1 MTKLNHH
8 PPRWIKRFFEWY
20 CSPEIAE
27 DLLGDLDELFY
38 HNAVKL
44 SPARAKWKYFSQS
57 FALLFSYAVKSR
69 KKNYYKI
76 PATYHSFAMYQSYSK
91 IAFRS
96 LAKQKVF
103 AVINVVC
110 LAVGMSVGL
119 LALAAWVDVLKVDNF
134 HSNKDLIYRINTE
147 IDDHN
152 EKREFASSH
161 AFLAE
166 KLRTEG
172 KGIQQVM
179 SLNNTF
185 ISDVVL
191 SPTVS
196 IPLRQGYYV
205 TPNFLDAFDFPL
217 TAGNKA
223 TAFAKPFSILLSQEM
238 AEKIYRDGQALGK
251 ILEIKGMGSFEVTGV
266 IANHPRSHFYFDAL
280 TSFSTLEILEQQG
293 KVDRELQSLDPVTSF
308 YTYVLLDDETSLKS
322 FTPVLDQSASLVQ
335 QTSKPK
341 VEVSYNVQALSDIPM
356 SDLNNEIGLSW
367 GYITLMIFFFLSFLV
382 LLPACFNY
390 ANISVARALKR
401 AKEIG
406 LRKVSGGESK
416 HIFFQMVMETIIIS
430 VISLG
435 GAMMIFYFVREQF
448 LQMIVNGHRTFSLEI
463 TPTTFVIFLVFAV
476 FTGFIAGV
484 LPASYFSKLN
494 PIQTLRNASA
504 SGKLSKVSIRKGL
517 IVVQFALSLVFI
529 LSVSIIIK
537 QYRYA
542 LNFDHGFQKDNILDI
557 QLKGVN
563 DKVFRSEMAKLSDV
577 QQISMSSSI
586 PGNWGASS
594 EYMKLTNGVDSLQVY
609 QMFTDENYVENLEI
623 KMLAGSSFPEG
634 QSNDEHYIIVNE
646 TFIEKSKLGSPHDA
660 LGKSFD
666 FGGKPLTVIGV
677 VKDFNFLPLQEQI
690 YPFVFRYKPEQFQ
703 FANVKLRSNDIQQ
716 TLAALESSWNKLT
729 DQKFEARFLE
739 HELDDS
745 LVSYRSMVKIFGF
758 LGLLAI
764 TISSLGL
771 LAVVISSAES
781 RIREMGIRK
790 VFGASNTNMM
800 IAMASGFL
808 KLIGIAIVIGT
819 PLTYFMFESF
829 FLNMYFYRASI
840 GLVEIGAGIGFL
852 LVLVAII
859 IGSQTFRVARINPVE
874 TLKYE

>member
-1 MTKLNHH
+1 MTKLNQH

-27 DLLGDLDELFY
+27 DLLGDMDELFY
-38 HNAVKL
+38 QNVEKL
-44 SPARAKWKYFSQS
+44 SPTRARWKYFFQS
-57 FALLFSYAVKSR
+57 VALLFSYGVKSR

-76 PATYHSFAMYQSYSK
+76 PDTYHSFAMYQSYSK

-119 LALAAWVDVLKVDNF
+119 MALAAWVDVLKVDNF
-134 HSNKDLIYRINTE
+134 HTNKDRIYRITTE
-147 IDDHN
+147 IDDHS
-152 EKREFASSH
+152 EKRTFASSH
-161 AFLAE
+161 AFLGE
-166 KLRTEG
+166 KLRAEG
-172 KGIQQVM
+172 KGVRQVTQ
-179 SLNNTF
+179 LNNTF
-185 ISDVVL
+185 TSEIVL
-191 SPTVS
+191 SPSVS
-196 IPLRQGYYV
+196 IPFKQGYYV
-205 TPNFLDAFDFPL
+205 TPNFLQAFDFPL
-217 TAGNKA
+217 TAGDKA
-223 TAFAKPFSILLSQEM
+223 TAFAKPFSILLSQET
-238 AEKIYRDGQALGK
+238 AEKLYRDGQALGK
-251 ILEIKGMGSFEVTGV
+251 ILEIKGLGNFEVTGV
-266 IANHPRSHFYFDAL
+266 VANHPRSHFYFDAL

-293 KVDRELQSLDPVTSF
+293 KIDRELLSLEPVTSF
-308 YTYVLLDDETSLKS
+308 YTYVLLDDESSTESLN
-322 FTPVLDQSASLVQ
+322 PVLNESASLVQ
-335 QTSKPK
+335 QASREKMD
-341 VEVSYNVQALSDIPM
+341 VAYEIQSLSDIPL

-430 VISLG
+430 VIALG
-435 GAMMIFYFVREQF
+435 GAMIIFYLVRDHF
-448 LQMIVNGHRTFSLEI
+448 LQMVVNGHRTFSLEI
-463 TPTTFVIFLVFAV
+463 TPTTFVIFLLFAIL
-476 FTGFIAGV
+476 TGFIAGV

-494 PIQTLRNASA
+494 PIQTLRNSSA

-529 LSVSIIIK
+529 LSVTIIIK

-542 LNFDHGFQKDNILDI
+542 LNFDHGFQKENILDV
-557 QLKGVN
+557 QLKGVS
-563 DKVFRSEMAKLSDV
+563 DKVFRSEIGKLSDV
-577 QQISMSSSI
+577 QAISMSSSI

-594 EYMKLTNGVDSLQVY
+594 EYMTLANGTDSLQVY
-609 QMFTDENYVENLEI
+609 QMFADENYIQNLEI

-634 QSNDEHYIIVNE
+634 QLSEEHYIIVNE
-646 TFIEKSKLGSPHDA
+646 SFIEKSKLGTAHEA
-660 LGKSFD
+660 LGKSFEL
-666 FGGKPLTVIGV
+666 GKKPLTIIGV

-690 YPFVFRYKPEQFQ
+690 YPFVFRYDPSQFQ
-703 FANVKLRSNDIQQ
+703 YANVKIRSNDITQ
-716 TLAALESSWNKLT
+716 TLAGLESTWNKLT
-729 DQKFEARFLE
+729 DQKFEAQFLK

-781 RIREMGIRK
+781 RTREMGIRK
-790 VFGASNTNMM
+790 VFGARNIDM
-800 IAMASGFL
+800 IVAMASGFL
-808 KLIGIAIVIGT
+808 KLIGIAIVIAT
-819 PLTYFMFESF
+819 PLTYFMFNNF

-840 GLVEIGAGIGFL
+840 GFLELAAGIGFL
-852 LVLVAII
+852 VVLVAII

>member
-1 MTKLNHH
+1 MTKSNQH
-8 PPRWIKRFFEWY
+8 PPKWIKRFFEWY

-27 DLLGDLDELFY
+27 DLLGDMDELFY
-38 HNAVKL
+38 QNLEKF
-44 SPARAKWKYFSQS
+44 SPSRAKWKYIFQS
-57 FALLFSYAVKSR
+57 IALLFSYGVRSR

-76 PATYHSFAMYQSYSK
+76 PDTYHSFAMYRSYSK

-96 LAKQKVF
+96 LAKQKIF
-103 AVINVVC
+103 AVINIVC
-110 LAVGMSVGL
+110 LSVGMSVGL

-134 HSNKDLIYRINTE
+134 HANESLIYRITTE
-147 IDDHN
+147 VDDHSD
-152 EKREFASSH
+152 KRTFASSH
-161 AFLAE
+161 AFLSD

-172 KGIQQVM
+172 TGIQQVI

-185 ISDVVL
+185 ISEVVI

-196 IPLRQGYYV
+196 IPLKQGYYV
-205 TPNFLDAFDFPL
+205 TPNFLEVFNFPL
-217 TAGNKA
+217 LSGDRT
-223 TAFAKPFSILLSQEM
+223 TAFTKPFSILLSQET
-238 AEKIYRDGQALGK
+238 AEKLYRDGQALGK
-251 ILEIKGMGSFEVTGV
+251 IIEIKGMGNFEVTGV
-266 IANHPRSHFYFDAL
+266 VANHPRSHFYFDAL
-280 TSFSTLEILEQQG
+280 TSMATLETLEQQG
-293 KVDRELQSLDPVTSF
+293 MVDRSLMSLEPMTSF
-308 YTYVLLDDETSLKS
+308 YTYVLFEKGARHESLN
-322 FTPVLDQSASLVQ
+322 PILHQSASHVQ
-335 QTSKPK
+335 QASKEK
-341 VEVSYNVQALSDIPM
+341 VEVNYKLQSLSDIPL

-367 GYITLMIFFFLSFLV
+367 GYVSLLIFFFLSFLV

-390 ANISVARALKR
+390 ANISIARALKR

-430 VISLG
+430 VIALG
-435 GAMMIFYFVREQF
+435 GAMLIFYMVRTQF

-463 TPTTFVIFLVFAV
+463 TPFTFLIFLLFAI
-476 FTGFIAGV
+476 FTGFAAGA

-494 PIQTLRNASA
+494 PIQTLRNSSA
-504 SGKLSKVSIRKGL
+504 TGKLSKVNIRKGL

-529 LSVSIIIK
+529 LSVAIVIK

-542 LNFDHGFQKDNILDI
+542 LNFNHGFQKENILDI
-557 QLKGVN
+557 QLKGVG
-563 DKVFRSEMAKLSDV
+563 DKVFKSEIGKLGDV
-577 QQISMSSSI
+577 QTISMSSSI

-594 EYMKLTNGVDSLQVY
+594 EYMKLSNGTDSLEV
-609 QMFTDENYVENLEI
+609 FEIFVDENYIQNLEI
-623 KMLAGSSFPEG
+623 KMLAGVSFPEG
-634 QSNDEHYIIVNE
+634 QLNEEHYIIVNQS
-646 TFIEKSKLGSPHDA
+646 FLEKNKIASPHEA
-660 LGKSFD
+660 LGKSFE
-666 FGGKPLTVIGV
+666 FGNKSLSIIGV
-677 VKDFNFLPLQEQI
+677 VQDFNFLPLQERI
-690 YPFVFRYKPEQFQ
+690 YPFAFRYDPRQFQ
-703 FANVKLRSNDIQQ
+703 YANVKIRSNDIQQ
-716 TLAALESSWNKLT
+716 TLAEIESAWNKLT
-729 DQKFEARFLE
+729 EQKFEAKFLK

-790 VFGASNTNMM
+790 VFGATNGNM
-800 IAMASGFL
+800 IATMASGFL
-808 KLIGIAIVIGT
+808 KLIGIAIVIAT
-819 PLTYFMFESF
+819 PLTYVMFNNF

-840 GLVEIGAGIGFL
+840 GLTELAAGIGFL